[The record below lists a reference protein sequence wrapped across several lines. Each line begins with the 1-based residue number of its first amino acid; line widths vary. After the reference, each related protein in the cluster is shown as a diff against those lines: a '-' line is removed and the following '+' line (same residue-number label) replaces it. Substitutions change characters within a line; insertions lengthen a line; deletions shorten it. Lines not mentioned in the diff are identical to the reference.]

1 MKSAP
6 TTQDMFRTNK
16 EAWLQEARQIA
27 QKLLLTRGSITI
39 EDLTEV
45 HPLPKYIKKNF
56 LGRVFRDDVFQK
68 AGYTNARRTMARGHA
83 LRVWELNA
91 AYYPSNMLTHRRRN
105 VKEYGDVA

>member
-16 EAWLQEARQIA
+16 EEWLKEARYIA
-27 QKLLLTRGSITI
+27 QRLLLNRGQITI
-39 EDLTEV
+39 EDLLEV

-56 LGRVFRDDVFQK
+56 LGRVFRDDIFRFC
-68 AGYTNARRTMARGHA
+68 GYTRAHRLMARGHIICI
-83 LRVWELNA
+83 WELNP

-105 VKEYGDVA
+105 VEEYGAES